1 MEAQMKYIAFHP
13 HNFIKYNLTQ
23 QRSVKSYGLH
33 KIMTFQ
39 AESMRVLIF
48 RTTSAK
54 GLHKDVIKKI
64 NGMAG
69 KRTTA
74 NV

>member
-1 MEAQMKYIAFHP
+1 MKYIAFHP
-13 HNFIKYNLTQ
+13 HNFIKHNLAQ

-39 AESMRVLIF
+39 AESMRALIF

-54 GLHKDVIKKI
+54 GLHKDIIKKI
-64 NGMAG
+64 NVMAG
-69 KRTTA
+69 NRTTA